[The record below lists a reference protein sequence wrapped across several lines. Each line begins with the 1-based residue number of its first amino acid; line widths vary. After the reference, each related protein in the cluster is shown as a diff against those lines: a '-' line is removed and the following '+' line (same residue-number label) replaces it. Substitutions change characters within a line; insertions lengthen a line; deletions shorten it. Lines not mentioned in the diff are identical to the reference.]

1 MNKLIFI
8 IILIVILVIMFF
20 TKKGET
26 YSGNTKVNT
35 DVGTNQFGKNSNNI
49 ENTENTENTGIFN
62 YFHWQFLNPYSLS
75 MNKFFSNDTVG
86 SV

>member
-26 YSGNTKVNT
+26 YSGNTKVNKFL
-35 DVGTNQFGKNSNNI
+35 GCSNI
-49 ENTENTENTGIFN
+49 SI
-62 YFHWQFLNPYSLS
+62 P
-75 MNKFFSNDTVG
+75 
-86 SV
+86 SVKLQS